1 VTFLHRIE
9 RGDLI
14 DLYGGGATIRDY
26 VYAGDVARILVALI
40 GRDEGSPILNVG
52 AGEGTSLIDVLRLT
66 ERQVGRPAQ
75 IVQHPERDFDVH
87 RIVLDTR
94 RLRELVDLPL
104 TSLESGIER
113 THKWLSTVTPEL
125 A

>member
-1 VTFLHRIE
+1 M
-9 RGDLI
+9 
-14 DLYGGGATIRDY
+14 
-26 VYAGDVARILVALI
+26 
-40 GRDEGSPILNVG
+40 
-52 AGEGTSLIDVLRLT
+52 LRLA

-104 TSLESGIER
+104 TPLEAGIER
-113 THKWLSTVTPEL
+113 THQWLSAASPEF